1 MSAVSFFLR
10 FIYHQLIITPPLPKT
25 DFSGQTIVI
34 TGSNTGLG
42 LEAAQHVV
50 RLRAKKVILA
60 VRTLEKGE
68 KAKIAIEKSTRRE
81 DVVEVWHLDLSNYAS
96 VKNFVKK
103 AEALDRLDAVVENA
117 GIAATRYELFEEN
130 ESTITTNVVSTFL
143 LGLMILPK
151 LQETA
156 TKFGVT
162 PHLAILTSELHFV
175 TNLPEKSNPSIF
187 DSFQDQK
194 TFNADT
200 RYVPNTISPIKNHP
214 DMNDHLATWYQSF

>member
-1 MSAVSFFLR
+1 MSAVSSFLR
-10 FIYHQLIITPPLPKT
+10 FIYHQLITTPPLPKT
-25 DFSGQTIVI
+25 DFSGQTIII

-42 LEAAQHVV
+42 LEAAQHIV
-50 RLRAKKVILA
+50 RLGAKKVILA

-68 KAKIAIEKSTRRE
+68 KAKNAIEKSTKRE
-81 DVVEVWHLDLSNYAS
+81 DVVEVWHIDMSNYAS

-103 AEALDRLDAVVENA
+103 AEALDRLDAVIANA

-143 LGLMILPK
+143 LGLMIVPK

-156 TKFGVT
+156 SQFGIT
-162 PHLAILTSELHFV
+162 PHLAILSSALHFV
-175 TNLPEKSNPSIF
+175 TKLPEKSNPSIF
-187 DSFQDQK
+187 DSFQDPK

-200 RYVPNTISPIKNHP
+200 PYVPSTMIALKDPP
-214 DMNDHLATWYQSF
+214 DIDNHLATWCQSF